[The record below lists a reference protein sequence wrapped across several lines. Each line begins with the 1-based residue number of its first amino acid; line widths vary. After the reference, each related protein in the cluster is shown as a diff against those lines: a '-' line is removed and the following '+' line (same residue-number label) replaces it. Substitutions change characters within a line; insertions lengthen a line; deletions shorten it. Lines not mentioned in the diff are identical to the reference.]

1 MAPAGLLSPLPV
13 PQRVWEDIT
22 MDFVEGLPKS
32 DGKNVIYVIVGRL
45 RKFAHFY
52 LSLIPSWLSKLQKHC
67 FRTYISCMDFLKL
80 LCVIGISCSY
90 PTFGKN
96 SFVYIE

>member
-22 MDFVEGLPKS
+22 MDFVERLPKS

-45 RKFAHFY
+45 SKFAHFLP
-52 LSLIPSWLSKLQKHC
+52 LSHPFMAKQVAKAL
-67 FRTYISCMDFLKL
+67 F
-80 LCVIGISCSY
+80 
-90 PTFGKN
+90 
-96 SFVYIE
+96 